1 MENFSKKKVIALAV
15 LGVLLAALVV
25 GMNFYTE
32 HKEQFIAASTPTP
45 QPVDASGPQTT
56 QTVTIPDSAL
66 QNLNV
71 EMHDYGALAVSV
83 DSTAAESTLVCEN
96 IHAEWLTV
104 TEEENGLTVR
114 YAAPGE
120 HKLSANEETPTYT
133 LVLNTTAVGDLKL
146 DDSLGSID
154 ILNALTANS
163 LTVNVNLGTLTAKE
177 LSVKKLDVTLGLGGV
192 EIAKLSDAEEAN
204 ITAAGSVAV
213 GLTESAENY
222 GFSLAA
228 DNGTVMVDGAEQ
240 GSSYKTNGGAKVHVE
255 TYSADITVNTSVR

>member
-15 LGVLLAALVV
+15 LGVLLAALVL

-104 TEEENGLTVR
+104 TEEENGLTVS

-120 HKLSANEETPTYT
+120 HKLSADEETPTYT

-163 LTVNVNLGTLTAKE
+163 LTVNVNLG
-177 LSVKKLDVTLGLGGV
+177 TLGLGGV

-228 DNGTVMVDGAEQ
+228 DNGTVTVDGAEQ

>member
-1 MENFSKKKVIALAV
+1 M
-15 LGVLLAALVV
+15 
-25 GMNFYTE
+25 
-32 HKEQFIAASTPTP
+32 
-45 QPVDASGPQTT
+45 DASGPQTT

-104 TEEENGLTVR
+104 TEEENGLTVS

-120 HKLSANEETPTYT
+120 HKTYT

-163 LTVNVNLGTLTAKE
+163 LTVNVNLGTLTAEE

-213 GLTESAENY
+213 GPTESAENY

-228 DNGTVMVDGAEQ
+228 DNGTVTVDGAEQ

>member
-15 LGVLLAALVV
+15 LGVLLAALVL

-104 TEEENGLTVR
+104 TEEENGLTV
-114 YAAPGE
+114 
-120 HKLSANEETPTYT
+120 S
-133 LVLNTTAVGDLKL
+133 
-146 DDSLGSID
+146 
-154 ILNALTANS
+154 
-163 LTVNVNLGTLTAKE
+163 
-177 LSVKKLDVTLGLGGV
+177 
-192 EIAKLSDAEEAN
+192 
-204 ITAAGSVAV
+204 
-213 GLTESAENY
+213 
-222 GFSLAA
+222 
-228 DNGTVMVDGAEQ
+228 
-240 GSSYKTNGGAKVHVE
+240 
-255 TYSADITVNTSVR
+255 